1 MSVNEV
7 SPSELEVLKQRIT
20 ELEAKN
26 AKLEVEN
33 AELRKENTEIPDLR
47 NKLSV
52 FDAEIAELK
61 RRNAET
67 LRVNDEYN
75 KRRDAENAK
84 LKARIE
90 ELEFEFRDRITKV
103 EQKQTL
109 NDNSSNNNL
118 SNFNS
123 VADQESTVMHHEKP
137 LVDTSLPEDKETD
150 AFLDEVHKK
159 KVSNEI
165 RQRNREKK
173 QRDQEAL
180 VISQDVT
187 KILEVTDMST
197 SEQDEQDLSQS
208 YEASSESIR
217 SASCVLSKQ
226 PQVNASK
233 LACNLENREDSSRSE
248 SCDIEEL
255 KSDQHD
261 EVIAKLDKN
270 IIVEQELKQ
279 QLSSPAHTSTS
290 DQTSEEQD
298 PSSDTAQNIVCMF
311 KKANKLGQEAILY
324 WCYFIEKY
332 DKRIDN
338 LVAGGVKKKTAT
350 SMVYQEI
357 KQLLP
362 EITGVN
368 LRQKI
373 LRARKLF
380 KLFNTLGLV
389 KISQV
394 SYSADAISSLSY
406 PQIQSIIDH
415 VNSIACST
423 VKNLHDQSNVTSKIN
438 LTNTYIPP
446 KAPQYKPTYDRSYFR
461 NKTLDQYPNLYR
473 EFSSENFDYY
483 GIADETSCP
492 LCKLDHN
499 DEESIEGRYKAES
512 YFIKCEQRE
521 IEIVA

>member
-1 MSVNEV
+1 MQSID
-7 SPSELEVLKQRIT
+7 SLREL
-20 ELEAKN
+20 N
-26 AKLEVEN
+26 AKLL
-33 AELRKENTEIPDLR
+33 AEIAKLRKENTEIPELR
-47 NKLSV
+47 EKLLR
-52 FDAEIAELK
+52 FAEVETENARLK
-61 RRNAET
+61 QIIEENA
-67 LRVNDEYN
+67 
-75 KRRDAENAK
+75 KRDAENAEFK
-84 LKARIE
+84 SRVG
-90 ELEFEFRDRITKV
+90 ELEARLALL
-103 EQKQTL
+103 EQGSAVDGMALSFGQTQNDEEAMPVVIVPTVDVPDSVIDQL
-109 NDNSSNNNL
+109 NNEVGRAPSDLDGNDEE
-118 SNFNS
+118 
-123 VADQESTVMHHEKP
+123 V
-137 LVDTSLPEDKETD
+137 VD
-150 AFLDEVHKK
+150 FLDDAYKK
-159 KVSNEI
+159 SISNEI
-165 RQRNREKK
+165 RERRREKK
-173 QRDQEAL
+173 QRDQ

-187 KILEVTDMST
+187 KIPEVTDMLT

-226 PQVNASK
+226 PQVNATK

-248 SCDIEEL
+248 SCDMEEL

-362 EITGVN
+362 EITDVN

-373 LRARKLF
+373 LRARKLY
-380 KLFNTLGLV
+380 KLFSTLGIE
-389 KISQV
+389 KIKQV
-394 SYSADAISSLSY
+394 S
-406 PQIQSIIDH
+406 
-415 VNSIACST
+415 C
-423 VKNLHDQSNVTSKIN
+423 
-438 LTNTYIPP
+438 TY
-446 KAPQYKPTYDRSYFR
+446 K
-461 NKTLDQYPNLYR
+461 
-473 EFSSENFDYY
+473 E
-483 GIADETSCP
+483 
-492 LCKLDHN
+492 
-499 DEESIEGRYKAES
+499 
-512 YFIKCEQRE
+512 
-521 IEIVA
+521 